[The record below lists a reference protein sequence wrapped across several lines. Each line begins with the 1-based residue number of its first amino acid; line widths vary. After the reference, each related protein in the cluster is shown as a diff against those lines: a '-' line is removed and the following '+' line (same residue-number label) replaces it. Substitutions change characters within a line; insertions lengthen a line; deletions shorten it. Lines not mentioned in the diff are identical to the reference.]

1 MADVLLGVGE
11 LARRRRRDAEEPR
24 DRVRGDLQEP
34 GERLDDRLQDLERDR
49 DHLRDRLGPLERE
62 RLRHQLAERDAEVG
76 EDQECERVGDRVRE
90 RGVEVV
96 GQERLADG
104 TEGDPEDRDPDL
116 DRADELDRVVHQVER
131 RTGTPAA
138 GVGLG
143 LEAGPPR
150 RHERVLGRDEDRV
163 PQHEQEDREDAEGV
177 AHAPL
182 SGAWVLEGSSKLA
195 RSIGNDSD
203 VLDAFG
209 ALLEHEPLEV
219 GERLRHREAP

>member
-1 MADVLLGVGE
+1 MNL
-11 LARRRRRDAEEPR
+11 
-24 DRVRGDLQEP
+24 
-34 GERLDDRLQDLERDR
+34 
-49 DHLRDRLGPLERE
+49 
-62 RLRHQLAERDAEVG
+62 
-76 EDQECERVGDRVRE
+76 
-90 RGVEVV
+90 
-96 GQERLADG
+96 
-104 TEGDPEDRDPDL
+104 
-116 DRADELDRVVHQVER
+116 
-131 RTGTPAA
+131 TGWSIRSSAVAGAAAA

-143 LEAGPPR
+143 LETRPPR

-195 RSIGNDSD
+195 RSIGNGSD

-219 GERLRHREAP
+219 GERLRDREAA